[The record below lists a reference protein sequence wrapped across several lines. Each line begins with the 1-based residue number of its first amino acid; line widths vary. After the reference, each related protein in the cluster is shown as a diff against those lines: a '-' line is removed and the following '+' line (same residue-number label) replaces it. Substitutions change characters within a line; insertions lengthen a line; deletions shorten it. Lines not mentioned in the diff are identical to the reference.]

1 MPRFMSKTIA
11 TVTSNIKLS
20 PTDTTAS
27 SLSSKIVGSSGLSF
41 SVLNP
46 GGNEQLQAS
55 ITGIDGN
62 TVLTRMK
69 RMTASE
75 WSAQNPVLA
84 LGEIGVEYGAGVMK
98 FKVGDGT
105 TAWASS
111 PYYSSGTT
119 TVVVGTPVIT
129 SNNTSVSG
137 ATYAVSLSAVSSL
150 ANGSITSFEIEWW
163 DGAKQT
169 VSATSNAA
177 STSKSITG
185 TLGQQLTFSVVAVD
199 NFGNKSLAATKT
211 VEIVSITINTPSIT
225 APTNGATGQMDTF
238 TITSSAFGVTNGSD
252 THASTDWEIWTGA
265 GRTGTRVWSSLA
277 NTTNKTSIT
286 VPSGSLAVST
296 TYYIAVRY
304 NGTTY
309 GSSGYASSSFTT
321 ASAFLPTVFGQAWGG
336 GYYAGVI
343 KVGTTRYALI
353 VAPKSTQTT
362 GIAFKTTADATANTQ
377 SVNDGWTN
385 TNSMNNASHPA
396 AQYCRNMTAGG
407 YTDWYLPS
415 RDELEL
421 CYRNLKPTTSNN
433 ATGPTGITGN
443 ATANHGENPNS
454 DPAGAAYTTTNPAQT
469 TATTFQSGG
478 VEAFDASDYYWTSTE
493 SSSDTNASLIQL
505 FSNGLQGW
513 FSKTYVYRV
522 RGVRRVQI

>member
-1 MPRFMSKTIA
+1 MPRFMSKPIA

-137 ATYAVSLSAVSSL
+137 VTYAVNLSAVSSL
-150 ANGSITSFEIEWW
+150 ANGSIASFEIEWW

-169 VSATSNAA
+169 VSASSNSA

-185 TLGQQLTFSVVAVD
+185 TIGQQLTFSVVAVD

-265 GRTGTRVWSSLA
+265 GRTGTRVWSSLT

-321 ASAFLPTVFGQAWGG
+321 ASAFIPTVFGQAWGG

-353 VAPKSTQTT
+353 VAPKSTQTSL
-362 GIAFKTTADATANTQ
+362 AQKTSNDATTGTQ
-377 SVNDGWTN
+377 SINDGWSN
-385 TNSMNNASHPA
+385 TAAMNNASHPA
-396 AQYCRNMTAGG
+396 AQYCRNMNAGG

-421 CYRNLKPTTSNN
+421 CYRNLKPTTTNN
-433 ATGPTGITGN
+433 TTSDPGIGGN
-443 ATANHGENPNS
+443 QNSQPGTNPNS

-478 VEAFDASDYYWTSTE
+478 VEAFDEAYYWTSTE
-493 SSSDTNASLIQL
+493 SSSSTNNSLIQY
-505 FSNGLQGW
+505 FSYGSQSWN
-513 FSKTYVYRV
+513 SKTSVYRV